1 MSKTQ
6 GTIAVTAKERGYF
19 GGKVREPGEGFHIA
33 SEDQFSKAWM
43 TRGGNTA
50 APVQPDA
57 DPEPDAAPKKLS
69 AKERIAAAKELTGR
83 TDIATAKEADAI
95 LAAAGQSGEPAP
107 APVQPDADPEPD
119 ADAEPVQADD

>member
-57 DPEPDAAPKKLS
+57 DPEPDA
-69 AKERIAAAKELTGR
+69 
-83 TDIATAKEADAI
+83 
-95 LAAAGQSGEPAP
+95 
-107 APVQPDADPEPD
+107 
-119 ADAEPVQADD
+119 DAEPVQADD